1 MLIANPPYVR
11 TADIDGLEP
20 EVRDFDPIEALDGGP
35 DGLAMYRRL
44 AQGTPDVVAAAGWVV
59 LEVGHDQADLVAG
72 LLGSEEAG
80 MDCARIR
87 IRRDVAGKRRCVA
100 ARTRN

>member
-1 MLIANPPYVR
+1 
-11 TADIDGLEP
+11 
-20 EVRDFDPIEALDGGP
+20 
-35 DGLAMYRRL
+35 
-44 AQGTPDVVAAAGWVV
+44 VVAAAGWVV

-100 ARTRN
+100 ARTLG